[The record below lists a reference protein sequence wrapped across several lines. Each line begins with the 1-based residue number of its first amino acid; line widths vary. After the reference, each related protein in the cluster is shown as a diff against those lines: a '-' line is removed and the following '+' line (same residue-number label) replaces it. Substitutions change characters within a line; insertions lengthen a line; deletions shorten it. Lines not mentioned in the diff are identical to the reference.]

1 MKQKAIE
8 EMKAIYQENQK
19 ASNSTECTC
28 PSCKTKFIKKSYQQV
43 FCKTKTW
50 TKCKDK
56 FWNSVTLGKRNNT
69 TRISPASFAFQS
81 VRVWNQLDSNFHFH
95 KQKDLDKEDL
105 EEMSLNEDSSWEWH
119 WCTTARCDF
128 CWCLKCRCD

>member
-19 ASNSTECTC
+19 ASNSVECIC
-28 PSCKTKFIKKSYQQV
+28 PSCKTKFTKKSYQQI
-43 FCKTKTW
+43 FCKTKAW

-56 FWNSVTLGKRNNT
+56 YWNTVTPEKRNNK
-69 TRISPASFAFQS
+69 TRISPASFVYQAN
-81 VRVWNQLDSNFHFH
+81 RAWRITDSSFHF
-95 KQKDLDKEDL
+95 KSQNELDKQDL

-119 WCTTARCDF
+119 WCTTTRCEF
-128 CWCLKCRCD
+128 CLCLKCRCD